1 MKERG
6 VEVWTGRFGSVEE
19 QSLALHEVMDS
30 ILSISAEDKKE

>member
-6 VEVWTGRFGSVEE
+6 VEVWTEGFGSVEE
-19 QSLALHEVMDS
+19 QFLALHEVLGA